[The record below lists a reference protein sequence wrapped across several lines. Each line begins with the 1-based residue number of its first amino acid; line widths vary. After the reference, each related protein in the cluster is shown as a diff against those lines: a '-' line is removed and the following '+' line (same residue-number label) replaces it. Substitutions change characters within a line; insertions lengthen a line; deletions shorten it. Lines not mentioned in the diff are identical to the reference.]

1 MTPNEAIKY
10 LNKLYELI
18 ENADDESICFEFWS
32 DANFLRAFELSKS
45 ALKVVNTLNYMLEQ
59 IDDKKWKFISADYIL
74 DVLNNFL
81 KEDKHE

>member
-18 ENADDESICFEFWS
+18 ENADDESISFEFWS
-32 DANFLRAFELSKS
+32 DANFLRAFELSKR

-59 IDDKKWKFISADYIL
+59 IDKKKWSFISADYIL

>member
-18 ENADDESICFEFWS
+18 ENADDESISFEFWS
-32 DANFLRAFELSKS
+32 DANFLRALELSKS